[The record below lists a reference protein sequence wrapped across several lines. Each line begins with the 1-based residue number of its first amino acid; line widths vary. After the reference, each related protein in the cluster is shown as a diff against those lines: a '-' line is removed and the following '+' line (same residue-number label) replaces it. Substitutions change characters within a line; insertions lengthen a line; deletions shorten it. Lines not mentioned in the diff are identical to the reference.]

1 MEGFVEGA
9 NNNSCNFESRIL
21 LHQKDHFISSIRS
34 SQGGQESDSAL
45 KSWFFVEV
53 SDRIFLVYHKQLHH
67 AECWTVVHW
76 LVKNI
81 RILTAKLRFCISA
94 WFLMYGL
101 KHTIF

>member
-1 MEGFVEGA
+1 MEGFVQDA
-9 NNNSCNFESRIL
+9 NNNSCNFESGIL
-21 LHQKDHFISSIRS
+21 LHQKDHFVSSIRS

-53 SDRIFLVYHKQLHH
+53 SDIIFLVCHKQLDH

-81 RILTAKLRFCISA
+81 RILTAKLRFYIFA
-94 WFLMYGL
+94 WFLMYDL
-101 KHTIF
+101 KHTIV